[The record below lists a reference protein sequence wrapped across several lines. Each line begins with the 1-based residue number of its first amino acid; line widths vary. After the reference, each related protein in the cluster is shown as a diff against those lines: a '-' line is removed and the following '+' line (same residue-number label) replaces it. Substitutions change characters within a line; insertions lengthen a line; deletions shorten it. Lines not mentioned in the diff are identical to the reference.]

1 MPAGPRSSSPHS
13 SSRADTSSSR
23 ADTNVRQHAV
33 NRGHLRLLAVM
44 RNTWRTLTS
53 MGTALVLLFLL
64 ALAAIP
70 GALLPQR
77 NLNEAKVAEYIA
89 VHPTIGPW
97 LDRLQAFDVFSSF
110 WFTAIYVLLFISLVG
125 CLSPRLLEH
134 FRSLRAAP
142 VAAPRNLSRLPK
154 HHLTQVPAGNAAG
167 LAATFNE
174 RLRGWRRVTRRS
186 DDHVESTDFT
196 EITEISAEK
205 GYLRE
210 FGNIVFHF
218 SLLGLLVAIAAGRLF
233 SYEGNVIVVADGG
246 PGFCSASPA
255 AFDSFRAGNT
265 VDGTSLYPICVRVND
280 FEATYLPNGQAVSFE
295 ADIDYQAGDGLE
307 TGSWQ
312 PYLLKVN
319 EPLRVGGDRVY
330 LQGHGYAPTFTV
342 TFPDGQ
348 TRTQTLQWRPDDQI
362 TFLSSGAMRFDPPGG
377 TYADE
382 RERRRNQV
390 AIQGLFAPTGQL
402 DGTLLS
408 SSFPAMNDP
417 AVAVDVYQ
425 GDTGLDTGRPQSLF
439 SLDPRMIEQGRLTKV
454 ARVNLRAGEDT
465 RLEDGT
471 VVRFDGAEPFVNLQV
486 SHDPAQVWVLVFA
499 MTMMAGLLVSL
510 IVRRR
515 RVWVRLSQHPAGT
528 VNVEFGGLA
537 RTDNSGW
544 GEEFE
549 RLTARLLAGLQ
560 TSGAP
565 DRRADKG
572 ADKKAE
578 RL

>member
-1 MPAGPRSSSPHS
+1 MPAVS
-13 SSRADTSSSR
+13 
-23 ADTNVRQHAV
+23 AV
-33 NRGHLRLLAVM
+33 ATA

-70 GALLPQR
+70 GAMLPQR

-125 CLSPRLLEH
+125 CLLPRLLEH
-134 FRSLRAAP
+134 LRSLRATP
-142 VAAPRNLSRLPK
+142 VAAPRNLGRLPR
-154 HHLTQVPAGNAAG
+154 HHVTEVPDGDVAE
-167 LAATFNE
+167 LAAAFDE
-174 RLRGWRRVTRRS
+174 RLRGWRRVTRRK
-186 DDHVESTDFT
+186 DNGA

-218 SLLGLLVAIAAGRLF
+218 SLLGLLVAIAAGKLF

-265 VDGTSLYPICVRVND
+265 VDGTSLHPICLRVND
-280 FEATYLPNGQAVSFE
+280 FEATYLPTGQAVAFR
-295 ADIDYQAGDGLE
+295 ADIDYQAGDALD
-307 TGSWQ
+307 TDSWK

-348 TRTQTLQWRPDDQI
+348 TRTQTLQWRPEDQI
-362 TFLSSGAMRFDPPGG
+362 TLLSSGAMRFDPPGG
-377 TYADE
+377 TYVDE
-382 RERRRNQV
+382 RERRKNQI
-390 AIQGLFAPTGQL
+390 AIQGLFAPTAEL

-417 AVAVDVYQ
+417 AVAIDVYQ
-425 GDTGLDTGRPQSLF
+425 GDSGLDTGRPQSLF
-439 SLDPRMIEQGRLTKV
+439 SLDPRMIDQGRLTKV
-454 ARVNLRAGEDT
+454 ARVNLRAGEET
-465 RLEDGT
+465 RLDDGT

-486 SHDPAQVWVLVFA
+486 SHDPAQIWVLVFA

-515 RVWVRLSQHPAGT
+515 RLWLRLSADPAGT
-528 VNVEFGGLA
+528 VNVELGGLA

-544 GEEFE
+544 GEEFD
-549 RLTARLLAGLQ
+549 RLTARLFAGMQ
-560 TSGAP
+560 TSGAVS
-565 DRRADKG
+565 DRSEE
-572 ADKKAE
+572 KKAD
-578 RL
+578 RV